1 MIKFKAKLK
10 DSHLVVRAKLSSNEV
25 INSTELGFVSNTY
38 IRGFL
43 RAKQIKRNVIEY
55 TGPVGISLA
64 NRMKKPV
71 SQYDFFFIME
81 QIVDATQK
89 LQRFNLLPGKVVWD
103 IRNVYINEATKELQF
118 IYTPLTTAQPTN
130 IIAFME
136 SIIYATIPM
145 PDQNPAYI
153 SQFMYFLN
161 SLPEFNAEKIEQYIA
176 KADRA
181 VVNTIKKHAVG
192 SSGFMTDKPRDYYEH
207 YEEKKNTGDSEATGL
222 LDDDEATGLLDDDD
236 ATGLLNDDEGT
247 ALLDESQM
255 PIVQFP
261 TLCRVLTGE
270 TVCINKPVFRI
281 GKERSYVDFF
291 VSNNN
296 AVSRSHADIITRG
309 QRYFVLDLNSK
320 NRTYINDQVLPVQQE
335 VEIFNGDRLR
345 LANEEFTFQI
355 D

>member
-10 DSHLVVRAKLSSNEV
+10 DSHLVVRAKFSFNDV
-25 INSTELGFVSNTY
+25 INDAELGFISNTY

-43 RAKQIKRNVIEY
+43 RAKRIKRNVIEY
-55 TGPVGISLA
+55 IGPVGISLA
-64 NRMKKPV
+64 SRMKKPI

-81 QIVDATQK
+81 QIVDAAQK

-118 IYTPLTTAQPTN
+118 IYTPLTAAQPTN
-130 IIAFME
+130 ILAFME

-145 PDQNPAYI
+145 PDQNLDYI
-153 SQFMYFLN
+153 SQFLYFLN
-161 SLPEFNAEKIEQYIA
+161 SLPSFNSEKIEQYIA
-176 KADRA
+176 KVDRK
-181 VVNTIKKHAVG
+181 VVNTIKRHASG
-192 SSGFMTDKPRDYYEH
+192 SSGFMTDKPIDYYAH
-207 YEEKKNTGDSEATGL
+207 LDEKKRESNDDDPTGLLDEDEEATGL
-222 LDDDEATGLLDDDD
+222 LNDDEATGLL
-236 ATGLLNDDEGT
+236 NEEEGT
-247 ALLDESQM
+247 ALLDESQAY
-255 PIVQFP
+255 IRYP

-270 TVCINKPVFRI
+270 TVSINKPVFRI

-309 QRYFVLDLNSK
+309 QRYFVMDLNSK

-335 VEIFNGDRLR
+335 VEVFDGDRLQ
-345 LANEEFTFQI
+345 LANEEFTFRI
-355 D
+355 

>member
-10 DSHLVVRAKLSSNEV
+10 DSHLVVRAKLSFNDV
-25 INSTELGFVSNTY
+25 INDAELGFISNTY

-55 TGPVGISLA
+55 TGPVGISLV
-64 NRMKKPV
+64 NRLKKPI

-103 IRNVYINEATKELQF
+103 IHNGYINEATKELQL
-118 IYTPLTTAQPTN
+118 IYAPLTSAQPNTN
-130 IIAFME
+130 ILAFME

-145 PDQNPAYI
+145 ADQNSDYI
-153 SQFMYFLN
+153 SQFLYFLN
-161 SLPEFNAEKIEQYIA
+161 SLPGFNAERIEQYIA
-176 KADRA
+176 KVDRK
-181 VVNTIKKHAVG
+181 VVNTIKRHASG
-192 SSGFMTDKPRDYYEH
+192 SSGFMTDKPIDYYAH
-207 YEEKKNTGDSEATGL
+207 LNEKKREDDDDSTGLLDEDEVTCL
-222 LDDDEATGLLDDDD
+222 LDDDE

-247 ALLDESQM
+247 AILDESQSY
-255 PIVQFP
+255 IQYP

-270 TVCINKPVFRI
+270 TVRINKPVFRI

-291 VSNNN
+291 VNNN

-309 QRYFVLDLNSK
+309 QRYFVIDLSSK

-335 VEIFNGDRLR
+335 VEVFNGDRLR

-355 D
+355 N